1 MQFLQLM
8 ESRHGVFHLGQL
20 LSGLAKSGFD
30 FKVLLEI
37 VSAKFVVQTQLV
49 VELLNIQLVGFPQF
63 RRTFSWHLFDF
74 LPFSLQVLK
83 LIIILVGLI
92 RCCRHFLDALNDGEF
107 SFQSG
112 LLFLFKFLHGLRTH
126 FANAHRLEV
135 FLFGIR
141 SRHKFFHLSAVGQE
155 SLSCGKD

>member
-1 MQFLQLM
+1 M
-8 ESRHGVFHLGQL
+8 
-20 LSGLAKSGFD
+20 
-30 FKVLLEI
+30 
-37 VSAKFVVQTQLV
+37 VQTQLV

-126 FANAHRLEV
+126 FANAHHLRLEV